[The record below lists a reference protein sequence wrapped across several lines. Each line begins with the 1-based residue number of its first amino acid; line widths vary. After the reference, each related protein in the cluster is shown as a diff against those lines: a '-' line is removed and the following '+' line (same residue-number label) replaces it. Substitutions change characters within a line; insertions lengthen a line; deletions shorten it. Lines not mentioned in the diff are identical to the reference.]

1 MAKNRPTHRLVM
13 FHGDDSKNYTEVGAM
28 WPLKKGNGFS
38 ILIKAGISVA
48 TMKDANSVC
57 AFEIDEKDDE
67 RGER

>member
-1 MAKNRPTHRLVM
+1 M

-48 TMKDANSVC
+48 TMKDANSLC
-57 AFEIDEKDDE
+57 AFEIEDKDDDDAG
-67 RGER
+67 RR